1 MSDLDAIAAQLAA
14 SPGISLDAESA
25 RPVGGG
31 CINAAWHLSGAGSG
45 IFLKTNAPS
54 LLPMFQAEAAGL
66 TELGAAGSLRVPR
79 PLATGVTD
87 ASAWIAMEWIEQGE
101 GSAEE
106 ELGAGLAEQHRKTAG
121 RFGWDRDN
129 TIGSSPQR
137 NDPSADW
144 PDFFARHRLG
154 FQLDLARQNGW
165 GGTLTDA
172 GGELCQRLP
181 DFFSDYRPAPSL
193 LHGDLWA
200 GNRGVDS
207 EGHPFLFDPAVYYG
221 DREADIA
228 MTELFGGFGADFY
241 AAYGEAWP
249 LDSGYQVRRLL
260 YNLYHIL
267 NHLNLF
273 GTGYLGRAQGM
284 VDRLLAETRG

>member
-1 MSDLDAIAAQLAA
+1 MSDLDAIVAQLAT
-14 SPGISLDAESA
+14 SHGISLDADSA

-31 CINAAWHLSGAGSG
+31 CINAAWYLPGAGAG
-45 IFLKTNAPS
+45 IFLKTNTPS

-66 TELGAAGSLRVPR
+66 TELGAAGSLRIPR

-87 ASAWIAMEWIEQGE
+87 ASAWIAMEWIEPGQ
-101 GSAEE
+101 GSAEQ
-106 ELGAGLAEQHRKTAG
+106 ELGAGLAEQHRKTAE

-137 NDPSADW
+137 NDRCEDW
-144 PDFFARHRLG
+144 PDFFARHRLA
-154 FQLDLARQNGW
+154 FQLELARRNGW
-165 GGTLTDA
+165 GGTLAEA
-172 GGELCQRLP
+172 GSQLCQRLP
-181 DFFSDYRPAPSL
+181 EFFSDYRPAASL

-200 GNRGVDS
+200 GNWAVDS
-207 EGHPFLFDPAVYYG
+207 NGHPFLFDPAVYYG

-249 LDSGYQVRRLL
+249 LDPGYQVRRLL

-273 GTGYLGRAQGM
+273 GGGYLGRAQGM
-284 VDRLLAETRG
+284 IDRLLAETRG